1 MFTSP
6 SNFILK
12 RKKTLSQKP
21 VIHVDSLSSK
31 CVIDKDKELRLT
43 LNRAWTKLKISFA
56 TDSRINGGAESNSFL
71 NKPKFIKI

>member
-43 LNRAWTKLKISFA
+43 LKRKLDFFA
-56 TDSRINGGAESNSFL
+56 QFCLYI
-71 NKPKFIKI
+71 